1 MNEKLNVFFGGTF
14 HKWVFLITLLVSAG
28 LIITSFFIPPLAVID
43 GSILAGVGELFA
55 FAALGEVG
63 AAIEK
68 GHGAT
73 ISHGSTT
80 IEIKKEE
87 DEDRP
92 AEEIE

>member
-1 MNEKLNVFFGGTF
+1 MNKRLNTFFGGVF
-14 HKWVFLITLLVSAG
+14 HKWVFLITLLVAAG
-28 LIITSFFIPPLAVID
+28 LIISSFFIPPLAVID
-43 GSILAGVGELFA
+43 GSVLAGVGELFA

-73 ISHGSTT
+73 ISHGATT

>member
-1 MNEKLNVFFGGTF
+1 MVNEKLDAFFGPF
-14 HKWVFLITLLVSAG
+14 HKWVFIICLVISVG
-28 LIITSFFIPPLAVID
+28 LIVGSFFVPPMGVID
-43 GSILAGVGELFA
+43 GSILAGVGELFG

-80 IEIKKEE
+80 IEIKKEDEE
-87 DEDRP
+87 DLGSE
-92 AEEIE
+92 A